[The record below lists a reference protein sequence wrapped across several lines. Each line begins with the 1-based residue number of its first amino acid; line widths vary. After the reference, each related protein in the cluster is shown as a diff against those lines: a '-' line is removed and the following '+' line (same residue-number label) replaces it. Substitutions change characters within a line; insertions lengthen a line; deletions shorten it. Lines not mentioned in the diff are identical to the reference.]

1 MSYDARDWFRVAKE
15 IDAVKNNEYK
25 HMLNAIY
32 GGGGREMEDWM
43 TEMRAGD
50 FDGDMGMN
58 SWIKGVIHDILSC
71 YRISNVGQP
80 ECAITKVIFNDPA
93 TIVFWSDG
101 TKTVVKC
108 GEADIYDK
116 EKGLAMAI
124 SKKAMG
130 NQGNY
135 YKVFKKWIPE
145 LKVDDNASTSEAVI
159 LAYNDIMKAV
169 QSYGEQLAKGFKN
182 TFDILGI
189 KPSKDGEKND

>member
-1 MSYDARDWFRVAKE
+1 
-15 IDAVKNNEYK
+15 
-25 HMLNAIY
+25 
-32 GGGGREMEDWM
+32 
-43 TEMRAGD
+43 
-50 FDGDMGMN
+50 
-58 SWIKGVIHDILSC
+58 
-71 YRISNVGQP
+71 
-80 ECAITKVIFNDPA
+80 
-93 TIVFWSDG
+93 
-101 TKTVVKC
+101 
-108 GEADIYDK
+108 
-116 EKGLAMAI
+116 MAI